1 MARGTNYSGEKDTEE
16 NVNASD
22 KYSPTGESEFSRE
35 STIPFDQDEILSERH
50 YSFTPMESIGRK
62 RSRTREPRSEPSH
75 DVFRGRGPKGY
86 KKADSK
92 ITEDVCEALY
102 RHTGVDASFIEV
114 NTLAGV
120 VTLKGT
126 VPSREQK
133 RLAEEAVEHIGGVI
147 EVRNEISLRQNDS
160 RSKPSR
166 FGLTDNITGM
176 N

>member
-1 MARGTNYSGEKDTEE
+1 MARGTNYSREKDTEE
-16 NVNASD
+16 NVNASE

-35 STIPFDQDEILSERH
+35 STIPYDQDEVLSERH
-50 YSFTPMESIGRK
+50 YSFSPMESIGRK
-62 RSRTREPRSEPSH
+62 RSRTREPRTEPSK
-75 DVFRGRGPKGY
+75 DAFRGRGPKGY
-86 KKADSK
+86 VKPDAK
-92 ITEDVCEALY
+92 ITDDVCEALY

-114 NTLAGV
+114 STQMGV

-126 VPSREQK
+126 VMSREQK

-147 EVRNEISLRQNDS
+147 EVRNEISLQQIDS
-160 RSKPSR
+160 RSNPPR